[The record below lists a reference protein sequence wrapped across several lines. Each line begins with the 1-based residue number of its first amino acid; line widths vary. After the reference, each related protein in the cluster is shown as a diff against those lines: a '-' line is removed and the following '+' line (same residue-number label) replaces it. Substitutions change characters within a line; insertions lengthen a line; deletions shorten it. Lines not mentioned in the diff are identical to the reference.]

1 MIAKDG
7 TKTGLSGVTLSIGV
21 INALR
26 VKWSERGFFSDTPR
40 YRNAFTREIAWEDA
54 EQRLGMAMSTLA

>member
-26 VKWSERGFFSDTPR
+26 VKWSERVFSQIRRATEMPSP
-40 YRNAFTREIAWEDA
+40 EIAWEDA